1 MTMFLNKAR
10 SQDFKSAIPISNEQ
24 TNVYLSAR
32 REWNE
37 RYGSYISQTRNWQ
50 IIAITSLCLAGLAC
64 GGLACVGA
72 QSKITPYVVE
82 VDKLGEA
89 VAVGVANKASIPD
102 SRIIRAQLAR
112 WVTNA
117 RSVYFDIDAQNKAVN
132 EAYALVGN
140 STPAFST
147 LADFHTNFQPFER
160 AKTESVSISVQ
171 SVLPITKDSYRIEWR
186 EEVRQRDGQLISNTN
201 WQAQVGISI
210 VPPTEESKALINP
223 MGIVI
228 NSISWSQRI

>member
-1 MTMFLNKAR
+1 MTMFHSKAR
-10 SQDFKSAIPISNEQ
+10 NPNVASAIPNSNEH
-24 TNVYLSAR
+24 TNPYLSAR

-50 IIAITSLCLAGLAC
+50 LAAIASLAVAGLAC
-64 GGLACVGA
+64 GGLAWVGA

-89 VAVGVANKASIPD
+89 VAVGVAAKAATPD
-102 SRIIRAQLAR
+102 SRVIRAQLAR

-117 RSVYFDIDAQNKAVN
+117 RSVYFDAAAQNIAVN
-132 EAYALVGN
+132 EAYALIGN

-160 AKTESVSISVQ
+160 AKTQSVSILVQ
-171 SVLPITKDSYRIEWR
+171 SVLPITKDSYRIEWLEEIR
-186 EEVRQRDGQLISNTN
+186 ERDGRLVSNTN
-201 WQAQVGISI
+201 WQAQIGISI
-210 VPPTEESKALINP
+210 IPPTEEGKALINP
-223 MGIVI
+223 MGVVI
-228 NSISWSQRI
+228 NAISWSQRM